1 MTEAILKVRNLK
13 KHFYLDSP
21 IPFKK
26 SDQSVKAVDGVSFDV
41 FPGETLGVVGESGCG
56 KSTMA
61 RLVNQLIAPTEGTVE
76 LNGENLVNMNKEKL
90 RVFRKT
96 IQMVFQD
103 PFASLDPRKSVGELI
118 AEPLVIHK
126 IGNKTS
132 RKERV
137 KELLEV
143 VGLRGSHSG
152 RYPHEFS
159 GGQRQRI
166 NIARALALNPDVI
179 ICDEP
184 VSALDVSVQAQV
196 INLLKKLQKDFNLT
210 YIFISHDLNVV
221 RYVCDRIAVMYLGKI
236 VEMGTYKEIYE
247 DSKHPYTRAL
257 LSSIPKE
264 SPNEI
269 KERIILKGSVPSPIN
284 PPSGCHFHERCPF
297 AMDVCKVKSPE
308 LMDVGNGHQ
317 SSCHLL
323 ELENNPLSDIPIK
336 KKEEEMECH

>member
-13 KHFYLDSP
+13 KHFQLDSP

-61 RLVNQLIAPTEGTVE
+61 RLVNQLITPTDGTVE

-103 PFASLDPRKSVGELI
+103 PFASLDPRKTVGELI

-221 RYVCDRIAVMYLGKI
+221 RYMCDRIAVMYLGKI

-264 SPNEI
+264 SPNEV
-269 KERIILKGSVPSPIN
+269 KERIILSGSVPSPIN

-297 AMDVCKVKSPE
+297 AMEICKIKSPK
-308 LMDVGNGHQ
+308 LIDVGNGHQ

-323 ELENNPLSDIPIK
+323 ELENNPLEAIPTK
-336 KKEEEMECH
+336 KKEEELKCH